1 MRKVKEDKKRMKEM
15 IAQDLP
21 GKPRY
26 PIFSSIVGVCCVI
39 DIDDHEEM
47 EGNKD
52 TAVAATKAGGSGN
65 ITTDHTYTGQG
76 ANMDGLACFVDL
88 EANTPKS
95 GSSNQREAM
104 EEERNGRNVCEEEDR
119 QVWEHDQQ
127 ALPAASNTAVEDG
140 TAPNIAVQPDQ
151 SSELSDVS
159 SVSEESTEA
168 SVSQSESDNV
178 VLSKEQPHNNEHS
191 NGLVDS
197 WESEPSDDDDVVY
210 TISSSNSGDEC
221 NGK

>member
-1 MRKVKEDKKRMKEM
+1 MQKVKEDKKRMKEM

-39 DIDDHEEM
+39 DIDDHAEM
-47 EGNKD
+47 DGNKD
-52 TAVAATKAGGSGN
+52 TAVAATKASGSGN
-65 ITTDHTYTGQG
+65 ISANHTYTGQG
-76 ANMDGLACFVDL
+76 ANMDCPGSFVDL

-95 GSSNQREAM
+95 GSSNHRGAM
-104 EEERNGRNVCEEEDR
+104 EKERNGRKVCEEEDR

-127 ALPAASNTAVEDG
+127 ALAAASNTAVEDG

-151 SSELSDVS
+151 ISELSDAS

-178 VLSKEQPHNNEHS
+178 ALSKGKPHNSEHS

-210 TISSSNSGDEC
+210 SISSSNSGDEC